1 MRMRRDPGQ
10 GNNGMQRPGAN
21 ATDFGG
27 RKKNCKKSK
36 AMRLMLLTAACAMIA
51 GCGRQM
57 NKYELRDLGIEA
69 MRAGDYEGAKQRFAE
84 ALDASDGQVSELQ
97 YDILKY
103 RAECE
108 VRLNQFEDA
117 RHSYEVLAELDQNA
131 DNQRHYQ
138 EILAEITGI
147 DRLSE
152 AEALMEAGNYQE
164 AYDSLEIL
172 SDLNSGMVGRT
183 AYFNRAVCL
192 EYLGRYSEAETAFEA
207 YLEQYEDDEAA
218 QKELDFL
225 RTR

>member
-1 MRMRRDPGQ
+1 MKKTNDPKRAE
-10 GNNGMQRPGAN
+10 N
-21 ATDFGG
+21 GG
-27 RKKNCKKSK
+27 RKHPPV
-36 AMRLMLLTAACAMIA
+36 RMLLGIALCALLS

-84 ALDASDGQVSELQ
+84 ALEASNGQVSELQ
-97 YDILKY
+97 YDIVKY

-117 RHSYEVLAELDQNA
+117 RHSYEVLSELDKNA
-131 DNQRHYQ
+131 DNQWHYQ

-152 AEALMEAGNYQE
+152 AAELMEAGSYQE
-164 AYDSLEIL
+164 AYDSLELL
-172 SDLNSGMVGRT
+172 SDLNGGMVGRT

-192 EYLGRYSEAETAFEA
+192 EYLGRFSEAEDAFDA
-207 YLEQYEDDEAA
+207 YLNQYADDEAA

-225 RTR
+225 KTR